1 MKVFLVLLVFCGLL
15 ALSKSVFEVESPEF
29 KGLGYYRQ
37 CRRGFCEFR
46 GRCRPCRYWPRFF
59 RPTLKQIQDRITEIV
74 KVEMDQKNM
83 KIGGENVAIK
93 EVVKM
98 GEESAEVETKIIVNV
113 ENGKE
118 MK

>member
-1 MKVFLVLLVFCGLL
+1 
-15 ALSKSVFEVESPEF
+15 
-29 KGLGYYRQ
+29 
-37 CRRGFCEFR
+37 
-46 GRCRPCRYWPRFF
+46 
-59 RPTLKQIQDRITEIV
+59 
-74 KVEMDQKNM
+74 MDQKNM